1 MAEQK
6 LIFRCQQCG
15 YVSPKWM
22 GKCPECQNW
31 DSFTEEVAPGRA
43 SKLAS
48 KIAKTLSAHPVS
60 LDEIRSDGEVRL
72 HTGMGE
78 WDRVLG
84 GGLTKG
90 SIVLLAGDPGIGKST
105 LLLQALSMMTKGGH
119 VLYVSGEESPQ
130 QLKSRAQRLGVCS
143 PDLFIFSETSLEAVL
158 DEIEKNPPLV
168 VAVDS
173 IQTMYTSML
182 DVAPG
187 SISQVREC
195 ASRLMRTG
203 KEAGISIFVIGH
215 VTKEGAIAGPRTLE
229 HLVDTVLYLEGDR
242 THTFR
247 LLRAVKNRYGS
258 TNEVGVFE
266 MKESGLEEVPN
277 PSQLL
282 LAERP
287 KGVSGSVV
295 ACSVEGT
302 RPILV
307 ELQAL
312 VSATGWM
319 QPRRTS
325 MGVDTNRLSLLL
337 AVLEKKLGFNFAQ
350 QDVFINVAG
359 GVRLVE
365 PAADLAMTTALM
377 SSYLD
382 RPLPQDL
389 VVWGEVG
396 LAGEVRGVGH
406 SALRVAEASKLGFA
420 SYLMPRSN
428 SEQLSQEMDAR
439 SIGVRSLHDVL
450 EIVFEGASKVESR
463 GSRVRDSGPLTREQ

>member
-1 MAEQK
+1 
-6 LIFRCQQCG
+6 
-15 YVSPKWM
+15 M
-22 GKCPECQNW
+22 GKCSECGVW
-31 DSFTEEVAPGRA
+31 HSFCEEVAPAGARKMA
-43 SKLAS
+43 SKLAKAVS
-48 KIAKTLSAHPVS
+48 THPVS
-60 LDEIRSDGEVRL
+60 LDQIQSDGEVRF
-72 HTGMGE
+72 HTGIGE

-90 SIVLLAGDPGIGKST
+90 SLVLLAGDPGIGKST
-105 LLLQALSMMTKGGH
+105 LLLQALSSMSRGGP
-119 VLYVSGEESPQ
+119 VLYVSAEESPQ
-130 QLKSRAQRLGVCS
+130 QLKSRAQRLGIRS

-158 DEIEKNPPLV
+158 DEIEKNPPLAL
-168 VAVDS
+168 AVDS
-173 IQTMYTSML
+173 IQTMHTRLL

-195 ASRLMRTG
+195 TSRLMRTG
-203 KEAGISIFVIGH
+203 KEAGISIFLVGH
-215 VTKEGAIAGPRTLE
+215 VTKEGAIAGPRALE

-247 LLRAVKNRYGS
+247 LLRTVKNRYGS

-312 VSATGWM
+312 VSSTGWM

-365 PAADLAMTTALM
+365 PATDLALTTALM

-406 SALRVAEASKLGFA
+406 SALRAGEASKLGFT
-420 SYLMPRSN
+420 SCLMPRSN
-428 SEQLSQEMDAR
+428 SERLSQEMDSR
-439 SIGVRSLHDVL
+439 SIGVRSLQEVL
-450 EIVFEGASKVESR
+450 QMLFEGKTGVDKNCGE
-463 GSRVRDSGPLTREQ
+463 E

>member
-6 LIFRCQQCG
+6 SIYRCQQCG
-15 YVSPKWM
+15 HTSPKWM
-22 GKCPECQNW
+22 GRCPECQTW
-31 DSFTEEVAPGRA
+31 DSFSEEVARGGKGRA
-43 SKLAS
+43 AS
-48 KIAKTLSAHPVS
+48 RHANSASPRPVS
-60 LDEIRSDGEVRL
+60 LDEIEFDGEIRF
-72 HTGMGE
+72 HTGIGE

-90 SIVLLAGDPGIGKST
+90 SLVLLAGDPGIGKST
-105 LLLQALSMMTKGGH
+105 LLLQALSKMTGTGP

-130 QLKSRAQRLGVCS
+130 QLKSRAQRLGIGS
-143 PDLFIFSETSLEAVL
+143 KDLLIFPETSLEAVL
-158 DEIEKNPPLV
+158 DEIEKRPPLV
-168 VAVDS
+168 VAIDS
-173 IQTMYTSML
+173 IQTMYTSSL

-203 KEAGISIFVIGH
+203 KEAGISIFVVGH
-215 VTKEGAIAGPRTLE
+215 VTKEGAIAGPRALE

-266 MKESGLEEVPN
+266 MKEGGLEEVPN

-295 ACSVEGT
+295 TCSVEGT

-325 MGVDTNRLSLLL
+325 IGVDTNRLSLLL
-337 AVLEKKLGFNFAQ
+337 AVLEKKAGLNFAQ
-350 QDVFINVAG
+350 QDVFVNVAG
-359 GVRLVE
+359 GVKLVE
-365 PAADLAMTTALM
+365 PAVDLAMTTALM

-406 SALRVAEASKLGFA
+406 SVLRAAEASKLGFA
-420 SYLMPRSN
+420 ACLMPRSN
-428 SEQLSQEMDAR
+428 SEQLSREMEAG
-439 SIGVRSLHDVL
+439 SIGVRSLQEVL
-450 EIVFEGASKVESR
+450 QVIFEGKTEPTG
-463 GSRVRDSGPLTREQ
+463 GSPR

>member
-1 MAEQK
+1 MAEHK
-6 LIFRCQQCG
+6 LIYRCQQCS

-31 DSFTEEVAPGRA
+31 HSFAEEVALKGHEKA
-43 SKLAS
+43 A
-48 KIAKTLSAHPVS
+48 KIAKHNQSKPVS
-60 LDEIRSDGEVRL
+60 LDDIQSDGETRFF
-72 HTGMGE
+72 TGIGE

-90 SIVLLAGDPGIGKST
+90 SLVLLAGDPGIGKST
-105 LLLQALSMMTKGGH
+105 LLLQALSRMTEDGP

-130 QLKSRAQRLGVCS
+130 QLKSRAQRLGLS
-143 PDLFIFSETSLEAVL
+143 SRDLFIFSETSLEAVL
-158 DEIEKNPPLV
+158 DEMERKPPLV

-173 IQTMYTSML
+173 IQTMYTRNL

-195 ASRLMRTG
+195 ASRLMRAG
-203 KEAGISIFVIGH
+203 KEAGISVFIIGH
-215 VTKEGAIAGPRTLE
+215 VTKEGAIAGPRALE

-266 MKESGLEEVPN
+266 MKEGGLEEVPN

-295 ACSVEGT
+295 ACAVEGT

-337 AVLEKKLGFNFAQ
+337 AVLEKKVGFNFAQ
-350 QDVFINVAG
+350 QDVFVNVAG

-365 PAADLAMTTALM
+365 PAADLAMITALI
-377 SSYLD
+377 STYLD
-382 RPLPQDL
+382 RPLPPDL

-406 SALRVAEASKLGFA
+406 SVLRAAEASKLGFA
-420 SYLMPRSN
+420 TYLMPKSN
-428 SEQLSQEMDAR
+428 AERLSQEMDAR
-439 SIGVRSLHDVL
+439 CIGVRSLQEVL
-450 EIVFEGASKVESR
+450 QLIFDENEAPAR
-463 GSRVRDSGPLTREQ
+463 RHPQ

>member
-1 MAEQK
+1 MADPK
-6 LIFRCQQCG
+6 LIYRCQQCG
-15 YVSPKWM
+15 CTSPKWM
-22 GKCPECQNW
+22 GKCPECQAW
-31 DSFTEEVAPGRA
+31 DSFAEELSAPGAGKRA
-43 SKLAS
+43 ARLAKAAS
-48 KIAKTLSAHPVS
+48 TRPVS
-60 LDEIRSDGEVRL
+60 LDQIQSDGDVRYL
-72 HTGMGE
+72 TGMGE

-90 SIVLLAGDPGIGKST
+90 SLVLLAGDPGIGKST
-105 LLLQALSMMTKGGH
+105 LLLQALSKMTADGR
-119 VLYVSGEESPQ
+119 VLYVSAEESPQ
-130 QLKSRAQRLGVCS
+130 QLKSRARRLGITS
-143 PDLFIFSETSLEAVL
+143 DALFIYSETSLEEVL
-158 DEIEKNPPLV
+158 DEMNKTPPLV

-173 IQTMYTSML
+173 IQTMYTRTL

-195 ASRLMRTG
+195 AQKLMRAG
-203 KEAGISIFVIGH
+203 KDAGIGIFIVGH

-266 MKESGLEEVPN
+266 MKENGLEEVPN
-277 PSQLL
+277 PSGVL

-287 KGVSGSVV
+287 TGVSGSVV
-295 ACSVEGT
+295 TCAVEGT

-312 VSATGWM
+312 VTATGWT

-337 AVLEKKLGFNFAQ
+337 AVLEKKVGFNFAQ
-350 QDVFINVAG
+350 QDVFVNVAG

-365 PAADLAMTTALM
+365 PATDLALTVALM

-382 RPLPQDL
+382 KPLPQDL

-406 SALRVAEASKLGFA
+406 SALRAAEAAKLGFNA
-420 SYLMPRSN
+420 WLMPSSN
-428 SEQLSQEMDAR
+428 SERLLPEPDSR
-439 SIGVRSLHDVL
+439 SIGVRSLQEVL
-450 EIVFEGASKVESR
+450 QSVFEGLGGAKN
-463 GSRVRDSGPLTREQ
+463 

>member
-1 MAEQK
+1 MAHPT
-6 LIFRCQQCG
+6 LVYRCQQCG
-15 YVSPKWM
+15 YTSPKWM
-22 GKCPECQNW
+22 GRCPECQVW
-31 DSFTEEVAPGRA
+31 HSFSEEVSSSGAGKA
-43 SKLAS
+43 SKLA
-48 KIAKTLSAHPVS
+48 KLSSARPVS
-60 LDEIRSDGEVRL
+60 LEEIQSEGDVRF

-90 SIVLLAGDPGIGKST
+90 SLVLLAGDPGIGKST
-105 LLLQALSMMTKGGH
+105 LLLQALSRMTGQGG
-119 VLYVSGEESPQ
+119 VLYVSAEESPQ
-130 QLKSRAQRLGVCS
+130 QLKSRAQRLGICS
-143 PDLFIFSETSLEAVL
+143 PDLFIYSETSLEAVL
-158 DEIEKNPPLV
+158 DEMQKKPPLV

-173 IQTMYTSML
+173 IQTMYTRAL

-195 ASRLMRTG
+195 ALRLMRAG
-203 KEAGISIFVIGH
+203 KEAGISIFIIGH

-277 PSQLL
+277 PSGAL

-287 KGVSGSVV
+287 RGVSGSVV

-312 VSATGWM
+312 VSATGWT
-319 QPRRTS
+319 QPRRTCI
-325 MGVDTNRLSLLL
+325 GFDTNRLSLLL

-350 QDVFINVAG
+350 QDVFVNVAG

-365 PAADLAMTTALM
+365 PAADLALTAALI

-382 RPLPQDL
+382 KPLAQDL

-406 SALRVAEASKLGFA
+406 SALRAQEASKLGFNA
-420 SYLMPRSN
+420 WLMPASN
-428 SEQLSQEMDAR
+428 SERLSQAEGRDER
-439 SIGVRSLHDVL
+439 SIGVRSLQEVL
-450 EIVFEGASKVESR
+450 RMVFETEPQG
-463 GSRVRDSGPLTREQ
+463 

>member
-1 MAEQK
+1 MAEHK
-6 LIFRCQQCG
+6 LIYRCQQCG

-22 GKCPECQNW
+22 GKCPECRNW
-31 DSFTEEVAPGRA
+31 HCFSEEMALKNHEKA
-43 SKLAS
+43 SKM
-48 KIAKTLSAHPVS
+48 AKLSQSHPVS
-60 LDEIRSDGEVRL
+60 LDDIQSDCETRSF
-72 HTGMGE
+72 TGMGE

-84 GGLTKG
+84 GGLTRG
-90 SIVLLAGDPGIGKST
+90 SLVLLAGDPGIGKST
-105 LLLQALSMMTKGGH
+105 LLLQALSRMTADGP

-130 QLKSRAQRLGVCS
+130 QLKSRATRLGLS
-143 PDLFIFSETSLEAVL
+143 SRDLFIFSETSLEAVL
-158 DEIEKNPPLV
+158 DEMERKPPLV

-173 IQTMYTSML
+173 IQTMYTRLL

-195 ASRLMRTG
+195 ASRLMRAG

-215 VTKEGAIAGPRTLE
+215 VTKEGAIAGPRALE

-247 LLRAVKNRYGS
+247 LLRAVKNRFGS

-337 AVLEKKLGFNFAQ
+337 AVLEKKAGFNFAQ
-350 QDVFINVAG
+350 QDVFVNVAG

-365 PAADLAMTTALM
+365 PAADLAMITALI
-377 SSYLD
+377 STYLD
-382 RPLPQDL
+382 RPLPPDL

-406 SALRVAEASKLGFA
+406 SVLRAAEASKLGF
-420 SYLMPRSN
+420 STYLMPKSN
-428 SEQLSQEMDAR
+428 AERLSQEMDAR
-439 SIGVRSLHDVL
+439 CIGVRSLQDVL
-450 EIVFEGASKVESR
+450 QLIFEEAAPRAGHK
-463 GSRVRDSGPLTREQ
+463 

>member
-1 MAEQK
+1 MADPK
-6 LIFRCQQCG
+6 LIYRCQQCG
-15 YVSPKWM
+15 YASPKWM
-22 GKCPECQNW
+22 GRCPECQVW
-31 DSFTEEVAPGRA
+31 HSFSEELSIAGAGKTA
-43 SKLAS
+43 SKLA
-48 KIAKTLSAHPVS
+48 KITSARPLS
-60 LDEIRSDGEVRL
+60 LDEIQSDADVRF

-90 SIVLLAGDPGIGKST
+90 SLVLLAGDPGIGKST
-105 LLLQALSMMTKGGH
+105 LLLQALSRMAGEGA
-119 VLYVSGEESPQ
+119 VLYVSAEESPQ
-130 QLKSRAQRLGVCS
+130 QLKSRAQRLGICS
-143 PDLFIFSETSLEAVL
+143 PALFIFSETSLEAVL
-158 DEIEKNPPLV
+158 DEMQKKPPLV

-173 IQTMYTSML
+173 IQTMYTRML

-195 ASRLMRTG
+195 AQRLMRAG
-203 KEAGISIFVIGH
+203 KEAGIGIFIVGH

-266 MKESGLEEVPN
+266 MKENGLEEVPN
-277 PSQLL
+277 PSGVL

-287 KGVSGSVV
+287 GNVSGSVV

-312 VSATGWM
+312 VSATGWT

-325 MGVDTNRLSLLL
+325 MGIDTNRLSLLL

-350 QDVFINVAG
+350 QDVFVNVAG

-365 PAADLAMTTALM
+365 PAADLALTVALM

-382 RPLPQDL
+382 KPLPQDL

-406 SALRVAEASKLGFA
+406 SALRAAEASKLGFTA
-420 SYLMPRSN
+420 WLMPASN
-428 SEQLSQEMDAR
+428 SERLSQEPDGR
-439 SIGVRSLHDVL
+439 CIGVRSLQDVL
-450 EIVFEGASKVESR
+450 QIVFEGKAGQSGSYSR
-463 GSRVRDSGPLTREQ
+463 

>member
-1 MAEQK
+1 MAERK
-6 LIFRCQQCG
+6 SIYRCQQCG
-15 YVSPKWM
+15 YISPKWM
-22 GKCPECQNW
+22 GKCPECQVW
-31 DSFTEEVAPGRA
+31 DSFSEEVAPGRA
-43 SKLAS
+43 GRSGSRSSKTVS
-48 KIAKTLSAHPVS
+48 THPIS
-60 LDEIRSDGEVRL
+60 LDEIQFDGEVRF
-72 HTGMGE
+72 HTGIGE

-105 LLLQALSMMTKGGH
+105 LLLQALSGMTGDGH

-130 QLKSRAQRLGVCS
+130 QLKSRAQRLGLCS
-143 PDLFIFSETSLEAVL
+143 RDLLIFSETSLEAVL

-173 IQTMYTSML
+173 IQTMYTKVL

-195 ASRLMRTG
+195 ASRLMRMG
-203 KEAGISIFVIGH
+203 KEGGTSVFVVGH
-215 VTKEGAIAGPRTLE
+215 VTKEGAIAGPRALE

-266 MKESGLEEVPN
+266 MKEGGLEEVPN
-277 PSQLL
+277 PSKLL

-295 ACSVEGT
+295 TCAVEGT

-312 VSATGWM
+312 VSATGWT

-325 MGVDTNRLSLLL
+325 IGVDTNRLSLLL
-337 AVLEKKLGFNFAQ
+337 AVLEKKAGFNIAQ
-350 QDVFINVAG
+350 QDVFVNVAG

-365 PAADLAMTTALM
+365 PAVDLAMTTALM

-382 RPLPQDL
+382 KPLPQDL

-406 SALRVAEASKLGFA
+406 SALRAMEASKLGFT
-420 SYLMPRSN
+420 SCLMPGSN
-428 SEQLSQEMDAR
+428 SEQLSRDMDAGC
-439 SIGVRSLHDVL
+439 IGVRSLQEVL
-450 EIVFEGASKVESR
+450 QIVFEGES
-463 GSRVRDSGPLTREQ
+463 GLVRSSAR

>member
-1 MAEQK
+1 MAEPK
-6 LIFRCQQCG
+6 LIYRCQQCG

-22 GKCPECQNW
+22 GKCSECGVW
-31 DSFTEEVAPGRA
+31 HSFCEETAPAGARKTV
-43 SKLAS
+43 SKFF
-48 KIAKTLSAHPVS
+48 AKAVSTHPVS
-60 LDEIRSDGEVRL
+60 LDRIDSDGEVRS
-72 HTGMGE
+72 HTGIGE

-84 GGLTKG
+84 GGLTRG
-90 SIVLLAGDPGIGKST
+90 SLVLLAGDPGIGKST
-105 LLLQALSMMTKGGH
+105 LLLQALSSMSRCGP
-119 VLYVSGEESPQ
+119 VLYVSAEESPQ
-130 QLKSRAQRLGVCS
+130 QLKSRAQRLGINS
-143 PDLFIFSETSLEAVL
+143 SELFIFSETSLEAVL
-158 DEIEKNPPLV
+158 DEVAKNPPLAL
-168 VAVDS
+168 AVDS
-173 IQTMYTSML
+173 IQTMYTRAL

-195 ASRLMRTG
+195 ASKLMRVG
-203 KEAGISIFVIGH
+203 KEAGISIFLIGH
-215 VTKEGAIAGPRTLE
+215 VTKEGAIAGPRALE

-312 VSATGWM
+312 VSSTGWM

-359 GVRLVE
+359 GVRLLE
-365 PAADLAMTTALM
+365 PAADLALTTALM

-382 RPLPQDL
+382 RPLPQEL

-406 SALRVAEASKLGFA
+406 SALRAAEALKLGFT
-420 SYLMPRSN
+420 SCLMPKSN
-428 SEQLSQEMDAR
+428 SERLSQEMDYH
-439 SIGVRSLHDVL
+439 SIGVRSLQEVL
-450 EIVFEGASKVESR
+450 RLVFE
-463 GSRVRDSGPLTREQ
+463 Q

>member
-1 MAEQK
+1 MAEPK
-6 LIFRCQQCG
+6 LIYRCQQCG
-15 YVSPKWM
+15 YISPKWM
-22 GKCPECQNW
+22 GKCPECRIW
-31 DSFTEEVAPGRA
+31 HSFSEEVAPGGARKLA
-43 SKLAS
+43 SKLA
-48 KIAKTLSAHPVS
+48 KTLATHPVS
-60 LDEIRSDGEVRL
+60 LDEIQSDGEVRL
-72 HTGMGE
+72 YTGIGE

-90 SIVLLAGDPGIGKST
+90 SVVLLAGDPGIGKST
-105 LLLQALSMMTKGGH
+105 LLLQALSRMTTDGP

-130 QLKSRAQRLGVCS
+130 QLKSRAQRLGLS
-143 PDLFIFSETSLEAVL
+143 SSDLFIFSETSLEAVL
-158 DEIEKNPPLV
+158 DAIEKNPPLV
-168 VAVDS
+168 AAVDS
-173 IQTMYTSML
+173 IQTMVTRL
-182 DVAPG
+182 IDVAPG

-203 KEAGISIFVIGH
+203 KESGISIFIIGH
-215 VTKEGAIAGPRTLE
+215 VTKEGAIAGPRALE

-266 MKESGLEEVPN
+266 MKESGLDEVPN

-302 RPILV
+302 RPLLV

-312 VSATGWM
+312 VSSTGWM

-359 GVRLVE
+359 GVRLIE

-406 SALRVAEASKLGFA
+406 SALRVAEASKLGFT
-420 SYLMPRSN
+420 SCLLPRSN
-428 SEQLSQEMDAR
+428 SERLPQEMDGLH
-439 SIGVRSLHDVL
+439 IGVRSLQEVL
-450 EIVFEGASKVESR
+450 QIVFEGNTGLPRSSA
-463 GSRVRDSGPLTREQ
+463 Q

>member
-1 MAEQK
+1 M
-6 LIFRCQQCG
+6 
-15 YVSPKWM
+15 
-22 GKCPECQNW
+22 
-31 DSFTEEVAPGRA
+31 
-43 SKLAS
+43 
-48 KIAKTLSAHPVS
+48 
-60 LDEIRSDGEVRL
+60 
-72 HTGMGE
+72 
-78 WDRVLG
+78 
-84 GGLTKG
+84 
-90 SIVLLAGDPGIGKST
+90 
-105 LLLQALSMMTKGGH
+105 
-119 VLYVSGEESPQ
+119 
-130 QLKSRAQRLGVCS
+130 
-143 PDLFIFSETSLEAVL
+143 L

-173 IQTMYTSML
+173 IQTMYTRLL

-215 VTKEGAIAGPRTLE
+215 VTKEGAIAGPRALE

-312 VSATGWM
+312 VSSTGWM

-406 SALRVAEASKLGFA
+406 SALRAAEASKLGFTA
-420 SYLMPRSN
+420 CLMPRSN
-428 SEQLSQEMDAR
+428 AERLSQEMDAR
-439 SIGVRSLHDVL
+439 CIGVRSLQDVL
-450 EIVFEGASKVESR
+450 QIVFEGKTATGRKT
-463 GSRVRDSGPLTREQ
+463 RDREQ

>member
-1 MAEQK
+1 
-6 LIFRCQQCG
+6 
-15 YVSPKWM
+15 
-22 GKCPECQNW
+22 
-31 DSFTEEVAPGRA
+31 
-43 SKLAS
+43 LAS
-48 KIAKTLSAHPVS
+48 KASKTLSPHPIS
-60 LDEIRSDGEVRL
+60 LDEIQFDGEARL
-72 HTGMGE
+72 QTGIGE

-105 LLLQALSMMTKGGH
+105 LLLQALSTMTRDGP

-130 QLKSRAQRLGVCS
+130 QLKSRAQRLGLS
-143 PDLFIFSETSLEAVL
+143 SRDLLIFSETSLEAVL

-173 IQTMYTSML
+173 IQTMYTRL
-182 DVAPG
+182 LEVAPG

-203 KEAGISIFVIGH
+203 KESGICIFVVGH
-215 VTKEGAIAGPRTLE
+215 VTKEGAIAGPRALE

-266 MKESGLEEVPN
+266 MKEDGLDEVPN

-295 ACSVEGT
+295 TCSVEGT

-312 VSATGWM
+312 VSASGWT

-337 AVLEKKLGFNFAQ
+337 AVLEKKAGFNFAQ
-350 QDVFINVAG
+350 QDVFVNVAG

-365 PAADLAMTTALM
+365 PAVDLAMTTALM

-382 RPLPQDL
+382 RPLPQDI

-406 SALRVAEASKLGFA
+406 SGLRAAEAFKLGFA
-420 SYLMPRSN
+420 SCLMPGSN
-428 SEQLSQEMDAR
+428 SERLFQETDACC
-439 SIGVRSLHDVL
+439 IGVRSLQEVL
-450 EIVFEGASKVESR
+450 QIVFEGETGLA
-463 GSRVRDSGPLTREQ
+463 GSRAK

>member
-1 MAEQK
+1 MADHK
-6 LIFRCQQCG
+6 LIYRCQQCG
-15 YVSPKWM
+15 HISPKWM
-22 GKCPECQNW
+22 GRCPECQTW
-31 DSFTEEVAPGRA
+31 HCFCEEVALKGHEKA
-43 SKLAS
+43 A
-48 KIAKTLSAHPVS
+48 KIARHLSRPVS
-60 LDEIRSDGEVRL
+60 LEDIQAGGETRFL
-72 HTGMGE
+72 TGTGE

-84 GGLTKG
+84 GGLTRG
-90 SIVLLAGDPGIGKST
+90 SVVLLAGDPGIGKST
-105 LLLQALSMMTKGGH
+105 LLLQALSKMTALGP

-130 QLKSRAQRLGVCS
+130 QLKSRAHRLGIS
-143 PDLFIFSETSLEAVL
+143 SRELFVFSETSLEAVL
-158 DEIEKNPPLV
+158 DEIEKKPPLV

-173 IQTMYTSML
+173 IQTMYTRML

-195 ASRLMRTG
+195 ASRLMRVG
-203 KEAGISIFVIGH
+203 KDAGISIFIVGH
-215 VTKEGAIAGPRTLE
+215 VTKEGAIAGPRALE

-242 THTFR
+242 THAFR
-247 LLRAVKNRYGS
+247 LLRAVKNRFGS

-266 MKESGLEEVPN
+266 MKETGLEEVPN

-295 ACSVEGT
+295 ACAVEGT

-350 QDVFINVAG
+350 QDVFVNVAG

-365 PAADLAMTTALM
+365 PASDLALTTALM

-382 RPLPQDL
+382 RPLPADL

-406 SALRVAEASKLGFA
+406 SALRAAEASKLGFSTCRTA
-420 SYLMPRSN
+420 L
-428 SEQLSQEMDAR
+428 
-439 SIGVRSLHDVL
+439 
-450 EIVFEGASKVESR
+450 R
-463 GSRVRDSGPLTREQ
+463 GDEFRRHRR